1 MAESEDVARLGPVSV
16 GQVRHARARG
26 DTEDYPADEIQEMA
40 QRIASD
46 AGASVWSVQDEKGA
60 DKLTLRGHS
69 IGGDDDVIE

>member
-1 MAESEDVARLGPVSV
+1 MAPLGPVSL
-16 GQVRHARARG
+16 GPVRHTGPSG
-26 DTEDYPADEIQEMA
+26 DTEDYPADEVQQMA

-46 AGASVWSVQDEKGA
+46 VGASVWSVQDEKEA